1 MRWLSLCL
9 ASISLLTACS
19 NADGT
24 RGQCAEGGELS
35 ACPQAER
42 TAEGAC
48 WRLVDCGAIPLKK
61 DTNQDGTP
69 NVGIFDWDNC
79 VFTLM
84 SRTDDRQR
92 IVINCIAASTCDA
105 LKPSDISNPDP
116 AEIGC
121 LVAGGID

>member
-1 MRWLSLCL
+1 MRWISLCL
-9 ASISLLTACS
+9 AVGVAACS

-35 ACPQAER
+35 ACPEAER

-61 DTNQDGTP
+61 DTNPDGTD
-69 NVGIFDWDNC
+69 NTGIFDWNNC
-79 VFTLM
+79 VATLQR
-84 SRTDDRQR
+84 SRDDQQR
-92 IVINCIAASTCDA
+92 VVIDCIAVSTCDS
-105 LKPSDISNPDP
+105 LKPADIDYPDT
-116 AEIGC
+116 AQIGC